1 VSEARCPTC
10 GRLLDEYRRHLRFR
24 FPEPVLEVPASERA
38 DRTWG
43 NDVLMQVR
51 DVGAFVRVLVPVRLT
66 GGYTIT
72 YAAWLSVH
80 PEDLRRAWEVWWTP
94 AYAELRLA
102 GVLANKLP
110 AWETETYGKPLVAAV
125 QDPDAAPYAT
135 DSDDAFMRR
144 LLCEE
149 WPHDL
154 ILAATGRPQLRLDGE
169 GLS

>member
-1 VSEARCPTC
+1 MSEARCPTC
-10 GRLLDEYRRHLRFR
+10 GRLLDEHQRHLRFR
-24 FPEPVLEVPASERA
+24 LPEPVLEVPASERA

-80 PEDLRRAWEVWWTP
+80 PEDLRRAWEGWWTP

-125 QDPDAAPYAT
+125 RDPDAAPYAT

-144 LLCEE
+144 VLREE
-149 WPHDL
+149 WPHEL
-154 ILAATGRPQLRLDGE
+154 ILAASAHPKLRLDGE